1 MALMARQKQVRHEW
15 WFLDPSLSLTLTGEL
30 IALMGPS
37 GSGKSTLLNV
47 LARRNVA
54 AAQIEGSILVN
65 GTNPSLTAFRRLSS
79 YVEQGKSLIRS
90 FRALSTKK

>member
-1 MALMARQKQVRHEW
+1 MRVA
-15 WFLDPSLSLTLTGEL
+15 LTLAENILTRIGEL
-30 IALMGPS
+30 VALMGPS

-65 GTNPSLTAFRRLSS
+65 GTNPSLTAFRRISS
-79 YVEQGKSLIRS
+79 YVEQGR
-90 FRALSTKK
+90 

>member
-1 MALMARQKQVRHEW
+1 MRVA
-15 WFLDPSLSLTLTGEL
+15 LTLAENILTRIGEL

-65 GTNPSLTAFRRLSS
+65 GTNPSLTAFRRISS
-79 YVEQGKSLIRS
+79 YVEQGKCFGRPH
-90 FRALSTKK
+90 RRCYA

>member
-1 MALMARQKQVRHEW
+1 MRVA
-15 WFLDPSLSLTLTGEL
+15 LTLAENILTRIGEL
-30 IALMGPS
+30 VALMGPS

-65 GTNPSLTAFRRLSS
+65 GTNPSLTAFRRISS
-79 YVEQGKSLIRS
+79 YVEQGG
-90 FRALSTKK
+90 